1 MNTPND
7 NQPIPAD
14 EVPQGEDAL
23 VKCQTERDEYLA
35 GWQRAKADFANYKK
49 DELKRLEEIARYQ
62 TEDFVLELIGV
73 MDNFELGIAA
83 LEKQGP
89 VEKGIYMIKTQIEDI
104 LKRRGLVRITIRA
117 GDKFDPAVAEA
128 VAEVDSPAGGEIPQ
142 GAIVDEIE
150 AGYRLY
156 DKVIRPARVRVAKG
170 SH

>member
-1 MNTPND
+1 MTNEEKN
-7 NQPIPAD
+7 NQIQDQPVD
-14 EVPQGEDAL
+14 DGML
-23 VKCQTERDEYLA
+23 SKCEKERDEYLA

-104 LKRRGLVRITIRA
+104 LKRRGLMRITIRA

>member
-1 MNTPND
+1 MTNEEKN
-7 NQPIPAD
+7 NQIQDQPVD
-14 EVPQGEDAL
+14 DGML
-23 VKCQTERDEYLA
+23 SKCEKERDEYLA

-49 DELKRLEEIARYQ
+49 DELKRLEELARYQ

-104 LKRRGLVRITIRA
+104 LKRRGLMRITIRA

-128 VAEVDSPAGGEIPQ
+128 VAEVDPPAGGEIPP
-142 GAIVDEIE
+142 GAVVDEIE

-156 DKVIRPARVRVAKG
+156 DKVIRPARVRIAKG

>member
-1 MNTPND
+1 
-7 NQPIPAD
+7 
-14 EVPQGEDAL
+14 
-23 VKCQTERDEYLA
+23 
-35 GWQRAKADFANYKK
+35 
-49 DELKRLEEIARYQ
+49 
-62 TEDFVLELIGV
+62 
-73 MDNFELGIAA
+73 
-83 LEKQGP
+83 
-89 VEKGIYMIKTQIEDI
+89 MIKTQIEDI

-142 GAIVDEIE
+142 GAVVDEIE

>member
-1 MNTPND
+1 MTNEEKN
-7 NQPIPAD
+7 NQIQDQPVD
-14 EVPQGEDAL
+14 DGML
-23 VKCQTERDEYLA
+23 SKCEKERDEYLA

-49 DELKRLEEIARYQ
+49 DELKRLEELARYQ

-104 LKRRGLVRITIRA
+104 LKRRGLMRITIRA

-128 VAEVDSPAGGEIPQ
+128 VAEVDSPAGGEIPP